1 MQAQK
6 KKLSKRKRRG
16 RDFALCGARQ
26 ELRALDSAAF
36 PPKRRA
42 KTLLRVEIFV
52 SEIFG
57 LPFLA
62 IHQNGL
68 DKNAQSRRISVSS
81 PYKRTAE
88 TDFGERKSEY
98 NKNAGNPRADFL
110 PSLKSIL
117 VKNLSS
123 QKCLL
128 LKKLLTP
135 FTFSICTFL
144 AIHQNGLD
152 KNAQNR
158 RISVSSPYN
167 CMAETDFGERKS
179 EYNKNAGNPRADFLP
194 SLKPIS
200 VKV

>member
-36 PPKRRA
+36 PKRRA

-68 DKNAQSRRISVSS
+68 DKNAQNRRISVSS
-81 PYKRTAE
+81 PYNRTTE

-98 NKNAGNPRADFL
+98 NKNAGNPL
-110 PSLKSIL
+110 
-117 VKNLSS
+117 
-123 QKCLL
+123 
-128 LKKLLTP
+128 
-135 FTFSICTFL
+135 
-144 AIHQNGLD
+144 
-152 KNAQNR
+152 
-158 RISVSSPYN
+158 
-167 CMAETDFGERKS
+167 
-179 EYNKNAGNPRADFLP
+179 ADFLP
-194 SLKPIS
+194 SLKPIL

>member
-26 ELRALDSAAF
+26 RLRAFDGAAF
-36 PPKRRA
+36 PKRRA

-68 DKNAQSRRISVSS
+68 DKNAQNRRISVSS
-81 PYKRTAE
+81 PYNRTAE

-98 NKNAGNPRADFL
+98 NKIKGKPLGF
-110 PSLKSIL
+110 PSLIL
-117 VKNLSS
+117 S
-123 QKCLL
+123 
-128 LKKLLTP
+128 
-135 FTFSICTFL
+135 
-144 AIHQNGLD
+144 
-152 KNAQNR
+152 
-158 RISVSSPYN
+158 
-167 CMAETDFGERKS
+167 
-179 EYNKNAGNPRADFLP
+179 
-194 SLKPIS
+194 
-200 VKV
+200 

>member
-1 MQAQK
+1 MQKGRRNRLPFSVCASIMQLCPTQDKVQVSQTAENRILNSSSAFSFAYAGAKEKAIK
-6 KKLSKRKRRG
+6 KKTPS

-26 ELRALDSAAF
+26 ELRALDGAAF
-36 PPKRRA
+36 PKRRA

-81 PYKRTAE
+81 PYNRTAE

-117 VKNLSS
+117 VK
-123 QKCLL
+123 
-128 LKKLLTP
+128 
-135 FTFSICTFL
+135 
-144 AIHQNGLD
+144 
-152 KNAQNR
+152 
-158 RISVSSPYN
+158 V
-167 CMAETDFGERKS
+167 
-179 EYNKNAGNPRADFLP
+179 
-194 SLKPIS
+194 
-200 VKV
+200 

>member
-26 ELRALDSAAF
+26 ELRALDGAAF
-36 PPKRRA
+36 PKRRA

-62 IHQNGL
+62 SHQNGL

-81 PYKRTAE
+81 PYNRTAE

-98 NKNAGNPRADFL
+98 NKNAGNPRGVL
-110 PSLKSIL
+110 PAFIK
-117 VKNLSS
+117 
-123 QKCLL
+123 
-128 LKKLLTP
+128 
-135 FTFSICTFL
+135 
-144 AIHQNGLD
+144 
-152 KNAQNR
+152 
-158 RISVSSPYN
+158 
-167 CMAETDFGERKS
+167 TD
-179 EYNKNAGNPRADFLP
+179 
-194 SLKPIS
+194 IT
-200 VKV
+200 